1 MTKWEQF
8 EYILKRVLPSYKQR
22 SRLSLTVQ
30 SNNFNYSKYTQE
42 RECVWRLEIYR
53 SSGLFEDIK
62 TISDFCGI
70 YWEHMTYSM
79 EDGLILELTENREVI
94 KPIFW

>member
-8 EYILKRVLPSYKQR
+8 EYILKCLLPSYKQR
-22 SRLSLTVQ
+22 TRLSMSIS
-30 SNNFNYSKYTQE
+30 SNYFSHSQYIRDT
-42 RECVWRLEIYR
+42 ECVWRLEIYR
-53 SSGLFEDIK
+53 GSELFEDIK

-79 EDGLILELTENREVI
+79 EHELILELTENKEEI

>member
-8 EYILKRVLPSYKQR
+8 EYILKCLLPSYKQR
-22 SRLSLTVQ
+22 TRLSMSIS
-30 SNNFNYSKYTQE
+30 SNYFSQTQYI
-42 RECVWRLEIYR
+42 RDTECVWRLEIYR
-53 SSGLFEDIK
+53 GSELFEDIK

-79 EDGLILELTENREVI
+79 EHELILELTENREKI
-94 KPIFW
+94 KPIYW

>member
-22 SRLSLTVQ
+22 SRLSLTVL

>member
-8 EYILKRVLPSYKQR
+8 EYILKCLLPSYKQR
-22 SRLSLTVQ
+22 SRLSLTIR
-30 SNNFNYSKYTQE
+30 SNNFTYSKYTRE
-42 RECVWRLEIYR
+42 NECVWRLEINR
-53 SSGLFEDIK
+53 GSEVFEDIK

-79 EDGLILELTENREVI
+79 EHELILELTENKEEI
-94 KPIFW
+94 TPIYW

>member
-22 SRLSLTVQ
+22 SRLSVTVQ

-79 EDGLILELTENREVI
+79 EDGLILELTENREEI

>member
-22 SRLSLTVQ
+22 SRLSLTVL

-79 EDGLILELTENREVI
+79 EDGLILELTENREEI